1 MALAAPR
8 DTTNRIPPHNIDA
21 EQSVLGAMLESREAI
36 ANVLEIL
43 DVEDF
48 YKPAHGEIYD
58 AILSLHAR
66 GEAPDAI
73 TVAEELARR
82 GKLEYI
88 GGRPY
93 ILGLIEAYPT
103 ASSAGS
109 YARIVEEHA
118 LLRRLISA
126 GNEIQEIGFSLPESV
141 DDAVDEA
148 EEIIYSVGD
157 KRLRDDIQP
166 IRPLLTQSM
175 IDIET
180 LYDRGESVTGLA
192 TGFTDLDEMTS
203 GLQPSNLII
212 LAARPAMGKCV
223 SAGTLVD
230 DPDSGMRVAI
240 EDFVGQQLPRVT
252 GVNQRGQLDP
262 RSVSDWIPNG
272 RKQCFEVRTKTGR
285 SITATSNHPFLTVDG
300 WVPLEDLSA
309 GSRVAVPRRLDVF
322 GSETDLS
329 PTRVRLLAY
338 FIAEGGLTGR
348 SPTFTNADPEIVED
362 FRAGVSDFD
371 ECSVTGPVRYGY
383 RARGH
388 NKGVTNPITT
398 WLRELGLM
406 GKRAEEKRFPDAV
419 WRFTKPLMADFLR
432 ALFSC
437 DGTIYSMSGYPRIEF
452 TVASEALAEDVH
464 HALVRFGIVSKLWR
478 KTERSWRV
486 EITDPASVEIYQDD
500 IGWIGEKMRR
510 TYKELRDRR
519 PHSNCGHVPKEV
531 WAYVRKALD
540 ARGMSLADLGRRA
553 GEKGW
558 SNLHCD
564 RSLPQRRL
572 AVYAEILDS
581 DDLRWLASPDLYWDE
596 IVSITPAGERD
607 VYDLT
612 VPEASNFVANDFCVH
627 NSSMLNDFALNIAM
641 RQNVPVVLFSLEM
654 SRHEIVKRFLASESR
669 VDAQRLNKGSLQEQ
683 DWTRLSAALGR
694 LAETPI
700 FIDDSANITLMEMR
714 AKCRRLKAKHGLGLV
729 IIDYLQL
736 MQSPRKSEN
745 RQQEVS
751 EISRSLK
758 IMAKE
763 LNLPVICAS
772 QLNRGV
778 EYRSDKRPFL
788 GDLRESGCLTADTRI
803 ARADTGEW
811 VTMGELY
818 ARGERNIPVWTLNED
833 LKIER
838 GNMTHVFSSGVKK
851 VYKLKLRSGRE
862 IKASASHPFLSYD
875 GWKPVEDLEIGER
888 LAIPRSLP
896 EPAQTTEWPDEHVI
910 LLAHMIGDGSCLRRL
925 PTRYASMSQE
935 NLKAVA
941 NAAKAFGVTARI
953 KYEEKA
959 RSYQLF
965 LPSPYRVTHGRRNP
979 IVAWMDSLG
988 LYDKRSHE
996 KFIPKEVFSLPTR
1009 QIALFL
1015 RHLWATDGFIGHRPS
1030 ARGSR
1035 GPSIYYASNSRALIE
1050 DVAGLLLRFEIVPR
1064 LGTTTKG
1071 AYRPMHQAF
1080 VTSGDSMERF
1090 VDLIGAFGP
1099 KQRGLSEIVE
1109 YMSTRRTWSNRD
1121 TIPEDVWQR
1130 FIVVAGTA
1138 SIKSIGAEIGVGFAP
1153 SFNRYSPPTRPLV
1166 QKLADH
1172 FEDDELARIS
1182 SSDVFWDSLIGVEYL
1197 GEEEVFD
1204 ATVPGNH
1211 NFVAN
1216 GIFSHNSIE
1225 QDSDMVMF
1233 IYRDEVYNPDSPNKG
1248 EAELIVAKHRNGP
1261 TGTVNL
1267 AFMNQYTKFANI
1279 AKGPG
1284 I

>member
-1 MALAAPR
+1 MALAEVR
-8 DTTNRIPPHNIDA
+8 NTNRIPPHNIDA
-21 EQSVLGAMLESREAI
+21 EQSVLGAMLESKEAI
-36 ANVLEIL
+36 ANVIDVL
-43 DVEDF
+43 DAEDF
-48 YKPAHGEIYD
+48 YKPAHTAIYE
-58 AILSLHAR
+58 AIVDLYGR
-66 GEAPDAI
+66 GDAPDAI
-73 TVAEELARR
+73 TAAEELARR
-82 GKLEYI
+82 GKLDFI

-93 ILGLIEAYPT
+93 ILGLIDAYPT
-103 ASSAGS
+103 ASSAKH

-118 LLRRLISA
+118 LLRRLITA

-141 DDAVDEA
+141 DEAVDSA

-157 KRLRDDIQP
+157 RRLRDDIQP
-166 IRPLLTQSM
+166 IRPLLTKSM
-175 IDIET
+175 LDIEA

-192 TGFTDLDEMTS
+192 SGFPDLDEMTS
-203 GLQPSNLII
+203 GFQESNLII
-212 LAARPAMGKCV
+212 VAARPAMGKCL
-223 SAGTLVD
+223 SAESLID
-230 DPDSGMRVAI
+230 DAWSGQRMTIGEFVERRRPVVRSIDRSGRV
-240 EDFVGQQLPRVT
+240 
-252 GVNQRGQLDP
+252 VNAA
-262 RSVSDWIPNG
+262 VSDWIPNG
-272 RKQCFEVRTKTGR
+272 VKECFEVRTKLGR

-300 WVPLEDLSA
+300 WVPLEDLEP
-309 GSRVAVPRRLDVF
+309 GSRVAVPRKLDVF
-322 GSETDLS
+322 GSEGECS
-329 PTRVRLLAY
+329 PGRARLLAY

-348 SPTFTNADPEIVED
+348 SPIFTNADPEIVDD
-362 FRAGVSDFD
+362 FRSAVSEFP

-383 RARGH
+383 RARGR
-388 NKGVTNPITT
+388 NKGAMNPITT
-398 WLRELGLM
+398 WLRDLGLM
-406 GKRAEEKRFPDAV
+406 GKRAEDKFFPECV

-452 TVASEALAEDVH
+452 TVASERLAEDVH

-486 EITDPASVEIYQDD
+486 EITDPASVEVYQSE
-500 IGWIGEKMRR
+500 IGWIGEKTRR

-531 WAYVRKALD
+531 WTHIRKALED
-540 ARGMSLADLGRRA
+540 KGMSLAELGRRA
-553 GEKGW
+553 GEKSW
-558 SNLHCD
+558 SNPHCD

-572 AVYAEILDS
+572 ARYAEILDS

-596 IVSITPAGERD
+596 IVSVTPVAARE

-612 VPEASNFVANDFCVH
+612 VPEGSNFVANDFCVH
-627 NSSMLNDFALNIAM
+627 NSSLLNDFALNVAM
-641 RQNVPVVLFSLEM
+641 RQNMPVVIFSLEM

-683 DWTRLSAALGR
+683 DWTRLSSALGR

-758 IMAKE
+758 ILAKE
-763 LNLPVICAS
+763 LSIPVICAS

-788 GDLRESGCLTADTRI
+788 GDLRESGCLTADARI

-818 ARGERNIPVWTLNED
+818 ESGARNIPVWTVNED

-862 IKASASHPFLSYD
+862 VKASANHPFLSFD
-875 GWKPVEDLEIGER
+875 GWKSVEELAIGER
-888 LAIPRSLP
+888 LAIPRMLP
-896 EPAQTTEWPDEHVI
+896 EPEHTVEWPDEHVI

-925 PTRYASMSQE
+925 PTRYASMSQD
-935 NLKAVA
+935 NLQAVA
-941 NAAKAFGVTARI
+941 DAAKAFGVTARI
-953 KYEEKA
+953 KYEDAA

-996 KFIPKEVFSLPTR
+996 KFVPKEIFSLPKR

-1015 RHLWATDGFIGHRPS
+1015 RHLWATDGYIGLRPTTNRR
-1030 ARGSR
+1030 A
-1035 GPSIYYASNSRALIE
+1035 PAIYYASNSRTLI
-1050 DVAGLLLRFEIVPR
+1050 DGVADLLLRFGIVVR
-1064 LGTTTKG
+1064 IGTTHKRS
-1071 AYRPMHQAF
+1071 YRDMHQAF
-1080 VTSGDSMERF
+1080 VTSGSSAEAFIED
-1090 VDLIGAFGP
+1090 IGAFGP
-1099 KQRGLSEIVE
+1099 KQSGMAEVAE
-1109 YMSTRRTWSNRD
+1109 YMATRRTWSNRD

-1130 FIVVAGTA
+1130 FIMLAGRA
-1138 SIKSIGAEIGVGFAP
+1138 SVKSIAAAVGVGLES
-1153 SFNRYSPPTRPLV
+1153 SFSRYSAPTRSVV
-1166 QKLADH
+1166 QKLANYY
-1172 FEDDELARIS
+1172 DDPQLRLWAE
-1182 SSDVFWDSLIGVEYL
+1182 SDVFWDSVIDIDYL
-1197 GEEEVFD
+1197 GEEEVYD
-1204 ATVPGNH
+1204 ATVLGNH

-1261 TGTVNL
+1261 TGTVRL
-1267 AFMNQYTKFANI
+1267 AFMNQYTKFASI

>member
-1 MALAAPR
+1 MSLAAPR
-8 DTTNRIPPHNIDA
+8 DVTNRIPPHNIDA

-36 ANVLEIL
+36 ANVIEVV
-43 DVEDF
+43 DADDF

-82 GKLEYI
+82 GKLDFI

-103 ASSAGS
+103 ATSAKH

-126 GNEIQEIGFSLPESV
+126 GNEIQEIGFSLPEVV
-141 DDAVDEA
+141 DDAVDQA

-157 KRLRDDIQP
+157 RRLRDDIQP
-166 IRPLLTQSM
+166 VRPLLTQAM

-192 TGFTDLDEMTS
+192 SGFTDLDEMTS
-203 GLQPSNLII
+203 GFQPSNLII
-212 LAARPAMGKCV
+212 VAARPAMGK
-223 SAGTLVD
+223 S
-230 DPDSGMRVAI
+230 
-240 EDFVGQQLPRVT
+240 
-252 GVNQRGQLDP
+252 
-262 RSVSDWIPNG
+262 
-272 RKQCFEVRTKTGR
+272 
-285 SITATSNHPFLTVDG
+285 
-300 WVPLEDLSA
+300 
-309 GSRVAVPRRLDVF
+309 
-322 GSETDLS
+322 
-329 PTRVRLLAY
+329 
-338 FIAEGGLTGR
+338 
-348 SPTFTNADPEIVED
+348 
-362 FRAGVSDFD
+362 
-371 ECSVTGPVRYGY
+371 
-383 RARGH
+383 
-388 NKGVTNPITT
+388 
-398 WLRELGLM
+398 
-406 GKRAEEKRFPDAV
+406 
-419 WRFTKPLMADFLR
+419 
-432 ALFSC
+432 
-437 DGTIYSMSGYPRIEF
+437 
-452 TVASEALAEDVH
+452 
-464 HALVRFGIVSKLWR
+464 
-478 KTERSWRV
+478 
-486 EITDPASVEIYQDD
+486 
-500 IGWIGEKMRR
+500 
-510 TYKELRDRR
+510 
-519 PHSNCGHVPKEV
+519 
-531 WAYVRKALD
+531 
-540 ARGMSLADLGRRA
+540 SL
-553 GEKGW
+553 
-558 SNLHCD
+558 
-564 RSLPQRRL
+564 
-572 AVYAEILDS
+572 
-581 DDLRWLASPDLYWDE
+581 
-596 IVSITPAGERD
+596 
-607 VYDLT
+607 
-612 VPEASNFVANDFCVH
+612 
-627 NSSMLNDFALNIAM
+627 LNDFALNVAM
-641 RQNVPVVLFSLEM
+641 RQNMPVVIFSLEM

-683 DWTRLSAALGR
+683 DWTRLSSALGR

-763 LNLPVICAS
+763 LSLPVICAS

-818 ARGERNIPVWTLNED
+818 ETGEKNIPVWTLNED
-833 LKIER
+833 LKVER
-838 GNMTHVFSSGVKK
+838 GTMTHVFSSGVKK
-851 VYKLKLRSGRE
+851 TYKLKLRSGRE
-862 IKASASHPFLSYD
+862 VKASANHPFLSFD
-875 GWKPVEDLEIGER
+875 GWKRVDQLKIGER
-888 LAIPRSLP
+888 LAVTRQTP
-896 EPAQTTEWPDEHVI
+896 EPESTREWPDEHVI

-935 NLKAVA
+935 NLQAVSD
-941 NAAKAFGVTARI
+941 AARAFGVTARI
-953 KYEEKA
+953 KFEPSS

-965 LPSPYRVTHGRRNP
+965 LPSPHRVTRGRRNP
-979 IVAWMDSLG
+979 VVSWMDSLG

-996 KFIPKEVFSLPTR
+996 KFVPKEVFALSKR

-1015 RHLWATDGFIGHRPS
+1015 RHLWATDGYVGLKPGR
-1030 ARGSR
+1030 ARR
-1035 GPSIYYASNSRALIE
+1035 APSIYYASNSRRLVE
-1050 DVAGLLLRFEIVPR
+1050 DVAALLLRFGIVAR
-1064 LGTTTKG
+1064 IGRTSKG
-1071 AYRPMHQAF
+1071 SYRDMYQAY
-1080 VTSGDSMERF
+1080 VTSGEFMENF
-1090 VDLIGAFGP
+1090 VSEIGAFGP
-1099 KQRGLSEIVE
+1099 KEPGLQEVMRYLGSRP
-1109 YMSTRRTWSNRD
+1109 TGSNVD

-1130 FIVVAGTA
+1130 FIVVAGSETV
-1138 SIKSIGAEIGVGFAP
+1138 KSIGQKVGVGFNPGFA
-1153 SFNRYSPPTRPLV
+1153 RYTPPRRHVV
-1166 QKLADH
+1166 QKLADY
-1172 FEDDELARIS
+1172 FEDPELQRLGYSDAYWDEIRE
-1182 SSDVFWDSLIGVEYL
+1182 IGYV

-1216 GIFSHNSIE
+1216 GIVAHNSIE

-1233 IYRDEVYNPDSPNKG
+1233 IYRDEVYNPDSPSKG

-1261 TGTVNL
+1261 TGTVRL

>member
-1 MALAAPR
+1 LALAEVR
-8 DTTNRIPPHNIDA
+8 SNNRIPPHNIDA
-21 EQSVLGAMLESREAI
+21 EQSVLGAMLESKEAI
-36 ANVLEIL
+36 ANVIDIL
-43 DVEDF
+43 DSDDF
-48 YKPAHGEIYD
+48 YKPAHSAIYD
-58 AILSLHAR
+58 AIVDLYGR
-66 GEAPDAI
+66 GDAADAI
-73 TVAEELARR
+73 TVAEELART
-82 GKLEYI
+82 GKLDFI

-93 ILGLIEAYPT
+93 ILGLIDAYPT
-103 ASSAGS
+103 ASSAKH

-141 DDAVDEA
+141 DDAVDSA

-157 KRLRDDIQP
+157 RRLRDDIQP
-166 IRPLLTQSM
+166 IRPLLTKSM
-175 IDIET
+175 LDIEA

-192 TGFTDLDEMTS
+192 SGFPDLDEMTS
-203 GLQPSNLII
+203 GFQQSNLII
-212 LAARPAMGKCV
+212 LAARPAMGKCLP
-223 SAGTLVD
+223 SFTRLD
-230 DPDSGMRVAI
+230 DPLTGERITIEELVKERRSTVSGVAQDGRVRPT
-240 EDFVGQQLPRVT
+240 E
-252 GVNQRGQLDP
+252 
-262 RSVSDWIPNG
+262 VSDWIPNG
-272 RKQCFEVRTKTGR
+272 TKQCFEVRTKTGR
-285 SITATSNHPFLTVDG
+285 KITATANHPFLTVDG
-300 WVPLEDLSA
+300 WVPLEELRA
-309 GSRVAVPRRLDVF
+309 GDRVAVPRKLDVF
-322 GSETDLS
+322 GKNREWTGS
-329 PTRVRLLAY
+329 RARLLAY

-348 SPTFTNADPEIVED
+348 SPIFTNADPEIVED
-362 FRAGVSDFD
+362 FKKGVCEFED
-371 ECSVTGPVRYGY
+371 CSVTGPVRYGY
-383 RARGH
+383 RARGR
-388 NKGVTNPITT
+388 NKGATNPITT
-398 WLRELGLM
+398 WLRDLGMM
-406 GKRAEEKRFPDAV
+406 GKRAEEKYFPDCV
-419 WRFTKPLMADFLR
+419 WTFTKPVLSEFLR

-437 DGTIYSMSGYPRIEF
+437 DGTIYPMSGYPRIEF
-452 TVASEALAEDVH
+452 TVASERLAEDVH

-486 EITDPASVEIYQDD
+486 EITDPASVEIYQNE
-500 IGWIGEKMRR
+500 IGWIGEKTRR
-510 TYKELRDRR
+510 RFLELRTRR
-519 PHSNCGHVPKEV
+519 PHSNSGHVPKEA
-531 WAYVRKALD
+531 WAYVRKALE
-540 ARGMSLADLGRRA
+540 AKGMSLAELGRRA

-564 RSLPQRRL
+564 RSIPQRRM

-596 IVSITPAGERD
+596 IVSVTPVGERE

-612 VPEASNFVANDFCVH
+612 VPDGSNFIAEDFCVH
-627 NSSMLNDFALNIAM
+627 NSSMLNDFALNVAM
-641 RQNVPVVLFSLEM
+641 RQNVPVVIFSLEM

-683 DWTRLSAALGR
+683 DWTRLSSALGR

-758 IMAKE
+758 ILAKE
-763 LNLPVICAS
+763 LSIPVICAS

-803 ARADTGEW
+803 ARADTGQW

-818 ARGERNIPVWTLNED
+818 KTRERDIPVWTVNED

-838 GNMTHVFSSGVKK
+838 GTMTHVFSSGVKK

-862 IKASASHPFLSYD
+862 IKASANHPFLSYD
-875 GWKPVEDLEIGER
+875 GWKRVDELQMGER
-888 LAIPRSLP
+888 LAVPRNLP
-896 EPAQTTEWPDEHVI
+896 EPSKTTEWPDSHVI
-910 LLAHMIGDGSCLRRL
+910 LLAHMIGDGSCLKRL
-925 PTRYASMSQE
+925 PTRYASMSME
-935 NLKAVA
+935 NLQAVA
-941 NAAKAFGVTARI
+941 DAATAFGVTAHV
-953 KYEEKA
+953 KFEPAA

-965 LPSPYRVTHGRRNP
+965 MPSPYQVTHGRRNP

-996 KFIPKEVFSLPTR
+996 KFVPREVFELPQR

-1015 RHLWATDGFIGHRPS
+1015 RHLWATDGHVSVRTSKLGRQPS
-1030 ARGSR
+1030 V
-1035 GPSIYYASNSRALIE
+1035 YYASNSRQLAE
-1050 DVAGLLLRFEIVPR
+1050 DVCFLLLR
-1064 LGTTTKG
+1064 LGVFSRITTTGKIGYRDMHQVQVG
-1071 AYRPMHQAF
+1071 AGEHLQAF
-1080 VTSGDSMERF
+1080 VRE
-1090 VDLIGAFGP
+1090 VGAFGP
-1099 KQRGLSEIVE
+1099 KMHGLNDLNRYLE
-1109 YMSTRRTWSNRD
+1109 TSNSKAHRD
-1121 TIPEDVWQR
+1121 TIPADVWQR
-1130 FIVVAGTA
+1130 LIVLQGTKSVSAVTAGAGVKFRSQMEKWA
-1138 SIKSIGAEIGVGFAP
+1138 SP
-1153 SFNRYSPPTRPLV
+1153 SRQV
-1166 QKLADH
+1166 IAKLGD
-1172 FEDDELARIS
+1172 FFGDEELLSLAH
-1182 SSDVFWDSLIGVEYL
+1182 SDLFWDILDHVEYV

-1204 ATVPGNH
+1204 ATVQGTH
-1211 NFVAN
+1211 NFLAD
-1216 GIFSHNSIE
+1216 GIVVENSIE

-1261 TGTVNL
+1261 TGTVRL
-1267 AFMNQYTKFANI
+1267 AFMNQYTKFASI